1 MGHVQLVC
9 SSWGVE
15 TVEFGSL
22 QLGVEHILSLHEA
35 LGVIS
40 RKPLSNKLV
49 SKENYVNFKA
59 YYKRAT
65 DSKFWYIIQSYQ
77 DYLLIKTVQWTNS
90 NYL

>member
-49 SKENYVNFKA
+49 SKENCEF
-59 YYKRAT
+59 
-65 DSKFWYIIQSYQ
+65 
-77 DYLLIKTVQWTNS
+77 
-90 NYL
+90 